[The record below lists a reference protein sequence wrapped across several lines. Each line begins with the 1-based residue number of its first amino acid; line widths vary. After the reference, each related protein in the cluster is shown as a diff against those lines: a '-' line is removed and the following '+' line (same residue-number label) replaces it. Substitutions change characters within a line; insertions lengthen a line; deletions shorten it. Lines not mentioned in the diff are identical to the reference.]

1 MTTIRAASIGLGW
14 WGGVLAEAAARS
26 ERVEVVSCFARSE
39 EARTAF
45 AGQHGCSDASSLEEV
60 LADDTVDALIVATP
74 HGTHLPLVE
83 AAAEAGKHVFLEKP
97 ITLTVAEGQACVAA
111 AERAGITLLIGHH
124 RRRSAAN
131 RALKRIVDAGEPGII
146 HHASAEMYVP
156 KYQDPPP
163 GSSWR
168 MLRDES
174 PAGAMT
180 GLGVHMVDT
189 MQYLLGPIAR
199 AGAMSKRILARSPLD
214 DMTNIVL
221 EFESGPLGSLNTSL
235 VLPRRCDLSI
245 HGHEQSLWSLE
256 DGTRL
261 VRQRKSEPAPQ
272 EEPIEQV
279 DELVEQLD
287 ELAACILDGQAP
299 ETDGAGAVSVIAV
312 LEAIVRAIETG
323 RTVDVER

>member
-1 MTTIRAASIGLGW
+1 MTKLRAASIGLGW

-26 ERVEVVSCFARSE
+26 AQVEVVSCFARSQE
-39 EARTAF
+39 TREAF
-45 AGQHGCSDASSLEEV
+45 AGKHGCRPAGSFDEV
-60 LADDTVDALIVATP
+60 LADDEVDALIVATP
-74 HGTHLPLVE
+74 HGTHLEMVE

-97 ITLTVAEGQACVAA
+97 ITLTAEEGRACVAA
-111 AERAGITLLIGHH
+111 ADAAGITLLIGHH

-131 RALKRIVDAGEPGII
+131 RALKRIVDSGDLGTI
-146 HHASAEMYVP
+146 HLVSADMYVP

-163 GSSWR
+163 GSGWR
-168 MLRDES
+168 MTREES

-199 AGAMSKRILARSPLD
+199 VSAMSKRILARSALD
-214 DMTNIVL
+214 DMTSVVL
-221 EFESGPLGSLNTSL
+221 EFASGPLGTLNTSL

-245 HGHEQSLWSLE
+245 HGHEQNAWSLE

-261 VRQRKSEPAPQ
+261 LRQTKAEPAPQ
-272 EEPIEQV
+272 EEAIEPV

-287 ELAACILDGQAP
+287 ELAACVRDGSRP
-299 ETDGAGAVSVIAV
+299 ETDGAAAVDVVAV
-312 LEAIVRAIETG
+312 LEAIVASIETD
-323 RTVDVER
+323 RPVEVRR